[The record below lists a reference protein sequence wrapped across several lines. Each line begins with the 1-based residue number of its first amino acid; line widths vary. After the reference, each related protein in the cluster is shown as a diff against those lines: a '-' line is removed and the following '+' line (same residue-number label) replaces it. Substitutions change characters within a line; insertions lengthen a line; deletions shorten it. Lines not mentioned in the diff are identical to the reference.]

1 MGDTQVTGDSGTC
14 HAHRSRNRALP
25 LVGEHPFQYLLI
37 GLIGDHGLMQL
48 LLTFVR
54 LRGQDMASKGVI
66 ANNFARAGL
75 LEPFRRTL
83 VSLELRHNFSLEQLC
98 RSSRLT
104 RVR

>member
-1 MGDTQVTGDSGTC
+1 MTGESGTC
-14 HAHRSRNRALP
+14 HAHRPRNRALP
-25 LVGEHPFQYLLI
+25 VLVGEHPFQYWLI

-83 VSLELRHNFSLEQLC
+83 VSLELRHNFSLDNFEQE
-98 RSSRLT
+98 RP
-104 RVR
+104 